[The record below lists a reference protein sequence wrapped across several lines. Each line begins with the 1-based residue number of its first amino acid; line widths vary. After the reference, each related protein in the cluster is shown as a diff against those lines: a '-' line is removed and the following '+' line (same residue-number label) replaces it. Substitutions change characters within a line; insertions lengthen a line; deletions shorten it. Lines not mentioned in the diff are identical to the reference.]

1 MVTMG
6 DEDVVDEEKQA
17 LVRWVNEDKSAR
29 GAKNMARK
37 KTGRT
42 VYPKLATEKYRCQTL
57 IRKHPLSPSQVD
69 VFILFK
75 RAERRKQSSTKLGCE
90 VNMTN

>member
-17 LVRWVNEDKSAR
+17 LVRWVNEDKSAK
-29 GAKNMARK
+29 GAKNMARR

-42 VYPKLATEKYRCQTL
+42 VYLKFATEKYRCQTL
-57 IRKHPLSPSQVD
+57 I
-69 VFILFK
+69 K